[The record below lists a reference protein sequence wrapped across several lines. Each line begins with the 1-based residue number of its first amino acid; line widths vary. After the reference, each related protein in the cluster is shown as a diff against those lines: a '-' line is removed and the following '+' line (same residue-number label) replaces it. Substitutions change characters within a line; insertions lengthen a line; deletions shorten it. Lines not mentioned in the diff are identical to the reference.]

1 MTCWYTL
8 SMSVPSR
15 SKRNEGVG
23 DSLYATAE
31 AMAHSLPAPGTS
43 GAGGAAGW
51 WWRGDERDEDVVD
64 DLAQDVAGD
73 GLERHH
79 HFVAEQVEGEID
91 DPGGEPVRVDLP
103 ALGGPV
109 DDLPDGGAAGCEK
122 RVAQLGRGGAS
133 LVVVAAEHAADQG
146 GHGVAGGVG
155 LGEQRKKVA
164 AEGAG
169 VGNGRRIGGAAVADG
184 GAQHVLAGLPA
195 AVEHRFAGPGARG
208 DRIDGEMLV
217 ALSDQLLPRGIE
229 DRALQLGAAAAGL
242 PVAALLVVIGRGP
255 AHGRILAALSTRGE
269 TICRWDRPHVSR
281 LLLLG
286 RGGRGRGSARRP

>member
-43 GAGGAAGW
+43 GAGGSAGW

-79 HFVAEQVEGEID
+79 HLVAEQVEGEID

-103 ALGGPV
+103 ALDGAV
-109 DDLPDGGAAGCEK
+109 DDLLDSRAALAQE
-122 RVAQLGRGGAS
+122 RLAQLGRGGAG
-133 LVVVAAEHAADQG
+133 LVEIAAEHAAHQRS
-146 GHGVAGGVG
+146 HGVAGGVG
-155 LGEQRKKVA
+155 QGEQREEVTP
-164 AEGAG
+164 EGAG
-169 VGNGRRIGGAAVADG
+169 VGDGRRIGGGPVADG
-184 GAQHVLAGLPA
+184 GAQQVFAGLPA
-195 AVEHRFAGPGARG
+195 AVEHGLAGLGAG
-208 DRIDGEMLV
+208 GHGVEGEVLV
-217 ALSDQLLPRGIE
+217 ALGGQLLPRGAE
-229 DRALQLGAAAAGL
+229 DRALELGAAAAGL
-242 PVAALLVVIGRGP
+242 HRAGLLVTALRDLV
-255 AHGRILAALSTRGE
+255 HGRILAELGTRAE
-269 TICRWDRPHVSR
+269 TAGRWERLHVSR
-281 LLLLG
+281 GRPPGPRGGPG
-286 RGGRGRGSARRP
+286 RG